1 MAAVP
6 PRVQALAEA
15 RTLLFVPGDRPERHA
30 KALAAGADGVIIDLE
45 DAVAPA
51 VKAAAAQALRGTW
64 APLAATP
71 GRPPLVLRCNA
82 IGTPWFE
89 ADLALAAE
97 IRPDALLLPK
107 AESPDQLAA
116 CAARLTAAPAH
127 ASAGVHGPGHRH
139 TDADAPVA
147 LLPLVE
153 TAAGL
158 AAIRAIAAS
167 GHALRLILGHLDLQA
182 DLGMQCSDDEHELDA
197 VRFEVVL
204 ASRLAGLPAPM
215 DGVTVATDDE
225 VRLAADT
232 ARARRFGFT
241 GKICIHPR
249 QVAGVHA
256 GFAPSP
262 ARLAWAQRVMAAIAA
277 TPSGAVAVDGKMVD
291 APVVK
296 LAQQVLAAARG

>member
-6 PRVQALAEA
+6 PRAQALAEA

-51 VKAAAAQALRGTW
+51 AKAEAAQALQATW
-64 APLAATP
+64 GPLAATP

-89 ADLALAAE
+89 ADLALAAAL
-97 IRPDALLLPK
+97 RPDALLLPK
-107 AESPDQLAA
+107 AESPAQLAA
-116 CAARLTAAPAH
+116 CAAALSVVGGGAEAAGTTA
-127 ASAGVHGPGHRH
+127 S
-139 TDADAPVA
+139 PVA

-158 AAIRAIAAS
+158 AAIRAIAA
-167 GHALRLILGHLDLQA
+167 GGQALRLILGHLDLQA

-225 VRLAADT
+225 ARLAADT

-256 GFAPSP
+256 AFAPSP
-262 ARLAWAQRVMAAIAA
+262 ERLAWARRVMAAVAA

-291 APVVK
+291 APVIK